1 MLKNVV
7 KKLSAVLAV
16 SAMALVVFP
25 ASFKA
30 FPPTVKDL
38 EDYNWDE
45 KVLCKSIQENA
56 ALAAALDYGRFTR
69 DEYCQARD
77 KYINADLSKLQYEEL
92 ANNVPM
98 VVLAAY
104 TTANGAPDAI
114 SYGFSDGFA
123 NLNDCLFSA
132 GWCHDQMQ
140 KQLCTK
146 HCYIA
151 AGAKFDEK
159 TGFFRI
165 PEERNEEED
174 EEEIIAPKLSLSLTE
189 NFVFEKK
196 SNDEPENDTEP
207 LTPAISSS
215 YAGEQASNLGN
226 KDENATENLS
236 YANFNVDIV
245 EEEEDVFESDTEP
258 ATATL
263 LNFAVEEQDNDQEAG
278 TEHTQVTLVA
288 TNLGD
293 DIEEEE
299 EDVSES
305 DTETSAPIILDFAA
319 EEQNNDREAG
329 TENPQ
334 VTLVAMNL
342 GDDIEEEEEDVSES
356 DAEKSAPAILNFA
369 VEEQNSI
376 EEEEEEY
383 QDKN

>member
-30 FPPTVKDL
+30 FPHTVEDL
-38 EDYNWDE
+38 KEYNWHE
-45 KVLCKSIQENA
+45 KFLCDSIQENA
-56 ALAAALDYGRFTR
+56 DLAATLDYGRFTR
-69 DEYCQARD
+69 DKYCQARD
-77 KYINADLSKLQYEEL
+77 KYINADLSKLPYAEL

-104 TTANGAPDAI
+104 TTAYGKPDAI
-114 SYGFSDGFA
+114 SHGFFGDFT
-123 NLNDCLFSA
+123 NLNNCLFKA
-132 GWCHDQMQ
+132 EWCHDKMQ
-140 KQLCTK
+140 KQLCNK
-146 HCYIA
+146 HRYIKE
-151 AGAKFDEK
+151 GAEFDEEAN
-159 TGFFRI
+159 FFKI

-215 YAGEQASNLGN
+215 YAGKQASNQGN

-245 EEEEDVFESDTEP
+245 EK
-258 ATATL
+258 
-263 LNFAVEEQDNDQEAG
+263 
-278 TEHTQVTLVA
+278 
-288 TNLGD
+288 
-293 DIEEEE
+293 E

-305 DTETSAPIILDFAA
+305 DTETATSTILNFAA
-319 EEQNNDREAG
+319 EEQNNDRESG
-329 TENPQ
+329 IEYHPIFLPTINS
-334 VTLVAMNL
+334 
-342 GDDIEEEEEDVSES
+342 DDDGIEEEEEMPS
-356 DAEKSAPAILNFA
+356 DEFDTFGFEL
-369 VEEQNSI
+369 EE
-376 EEEEEEY
+376 EDEEEEEY

>member
-30 FPPTVKDL
+30 FPPTVQDL
-38 EDYNWDE
+38 KNYNWDE
-45 KVLCKSIQENA
+45 EYLCKSIQENA
-56 ALAAALDYGRFTR
+56 DLAATLDCGRFTR

-77 KYINADLSKLQYEEL
+77 KYINADLSKLPYEEL

-104 TTANGAPDAI
+104 TTAFGKPDAI
-114 SYGFSDGFA
+114 SYGFFGGLA
-123 NLNDCLFSA
+123 NLNECLFGA
-132 GWCHDQMQ
+132 AWCYSEVQ

-151 AGAKFDEK
+151 EGAEFDEK

-165 PEERNEEED
+165 PAERNEEED
-174 EEEIIAPKLSLSLTE
+174 EEEMIAPKLSLSLGE

-215 YAGEQASNLGN
+215 YAREQANNQGN

-245 EEEEDVFESDTEP
+245 EEEEDV
-258 ATATL
+258 
-263 LNFAVEEQDNDQEAG
+263 
-278 TEHTQVTLVA
+278 
-288 TNLGD
+288 
-293 DIEEEE
+293 
-299 EDVSES
+299 SES
-305 DTETSAPIILDFAA
+305 DTESAAATLLDFAVA
-319 EEQNNDREAG
+319 EQNDSQEDNRETEQENLPNIDSDLGIIEEEETPSDVPDIFDFEPIGEQNNDRKTDNEHR
-329 TENPQ
+329 Q
-334 VTLVAMNL
+334 VHWVTINL
-342 GDDIEEEEEDVSES
+342 DDGIVEEEEVPS
-356 DAEKSAPAILNFA
+356 DASDSFGFEFK
-369 VEEQNSI
+369 
-376 EEEEEEY
+376 
-383 QDKN
+383 K